1 MKTDNKTDAAAED
14 AKDSHLALKKAYQKA
29 VEDLRA
35 AYAVATDAA
44 HAEAF
49 AAYDKARAELEAYL
63 LNRSAA
69 RAANLVKLK

>member
-49 AAYDKARAELEAYL
+49 AAYDKARAALEAYQAQQSPTL
-63 LNRSAA
+63 D
-69 RAANLVKLK
+69 ANLAKL